1 MQQALYQLFDQQG
14 LMDERSA
21 QSLAGALSSNSLQ
34 GFDYL
39 KFKQSYQQLLAMGM
53 VEEMAVRSAFTTAAT
68 MGLTKEKLLQT
79 AEHYQNVLHREE
91 KQFDAALKKQLH
103 QKVDSRRD
111 EREFLEAKINEYQK
125 KIEDLQKQIVEFRN
139 QMENAESEIAE
150 SKEKIE
156 QTKERFNHAYQHFL
170 DSISHDLELIKKYL

>member
-1 MQQALYQLFDQQG
+1 
-14 LMDERSA
+14 
-21 QSLAGALSSNSLQ
+21 
-34 GFDYL
+34 
-39 KFKQSYQQLLAMGM
+39 MGM
-53 VEEMAVRSAFTTAAT
+53 AEDLAVRSAFTTAAT

-79 AEHYQNVLHREE
+79 AEHYQNVLQREE

-103 QKVDSRRD
+103 QKVDARRD
-111 EREFLEAKINEYQK
+111 EREFLEAKISEYEK

-156 QTKERFNHAYQHFL
+156 QTKERFTNAYQHFN
-170 DSISHDLELIKKYL
+170 DSIVHDVELIKKYL